1 MISFDDVI
9 KEKMKVYN
17 PKLAANFWSAIH
29 NTINWRLRSGK
40 RVVYL
45 FNLINYQPYIYKIHL
60 YTKDSYE
67 AN

>member
-1 MISFDDVI
+1 
-9 KEKMKVYN
+9 MKVYN

-40 RVVYL
+40 RVIYL